1 MKRGKVLLGILGG
14 VAAGALL
21 GILLAPDKGSNTR
34 KKILKKGEDYVD
46 GVKEKFNTMMDDV
59 NEKIES
65 VMRDASNLAR
75 RSKANVNSVK
85 EDIVESKN

>member
-34 KKILKKGEDYVD
+34 KKIIKKGEDYVD
-46 GVKEKFNTMMDDV
+46 GVKEKFNNMMDDV
-59 NEKIES
+59 NEKIET
-65 VMRDASNLAR
+65 VMRDAANMAR
-75 RSKANVNSVK
+75 RNKAKVNSVK
-85 EDIVESKN
+85 EDLVDTV